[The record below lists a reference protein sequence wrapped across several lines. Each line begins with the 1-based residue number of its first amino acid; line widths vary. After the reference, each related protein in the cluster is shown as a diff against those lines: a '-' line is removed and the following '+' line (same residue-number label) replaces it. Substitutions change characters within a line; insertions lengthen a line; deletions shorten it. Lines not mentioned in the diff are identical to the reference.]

1 MFLFFFIFFL
11 LLWIV
16 MGILS
21 LEINLE
27 CHRVSYTTLL
37 LKGLVPE
44 KALLVNLNGRL
55 LY

>member
-1 MFLFFFIFFL
+1 
-11 LLWIV
+11 